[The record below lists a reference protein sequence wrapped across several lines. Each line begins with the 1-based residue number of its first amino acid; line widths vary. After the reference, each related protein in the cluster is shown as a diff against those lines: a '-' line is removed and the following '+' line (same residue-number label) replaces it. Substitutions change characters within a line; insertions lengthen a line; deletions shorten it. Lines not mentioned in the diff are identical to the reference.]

1 MRKRSMLVVTLS
13 LCSLIIVSFL
23 VRGNALALQTTPGTA
38 KTPVARGEYLVSSG
52 GCHDCHTP
60 KTFTQQGPVPDM
72 SKSLSGAPA
81 DIKLPAVPPGLIS
94 PTGWGALA
102 TNDLTAWVGPW
113 GTSFAANITS
123 DKTTGMGSWTEAAFI
138 KTMRTGKHKGA
149 LRDVLPPMPWE
160 SLGKLTDDDLKAIFA
175 YLQSVK
181 PIQNKVPDPIPPK
194 R

>member
-1 MRKRSMLVVTLS
+1 MLVVTLS
-13 LCSLIIVSFL
+13 LCSWIVVSFL
-23 VRGNALALQTTPGTA
+23 VRGNALALQTAPGTSKNLA
-38 KTPVARGEYLVSSG
+38 ARGEYLVSSG

-60 KTFTQQGPVPDM
+60 KTFTQQGPIPDM
-72 SKSLSGAPA
+72 SKGLSGAPA
-81 DIKLPAVPPGLIS
+81 DIKLPTVPPGLIS

-113 GTSFAANITS
+113 GTSFSANITS
-123 DKTTGMGSWTEAAFI
+123 DKTTGIGSWTEAAFI

-149 LRDVLPPMPWE
+149 LRDVLPPMPWQ
-160 SLGKLTDDDLKAIFA
+160 SMGKLTDDDLKAIFA

-181 PIQNKVPDPIPPK
+181 PIQNKGPDPIPPK